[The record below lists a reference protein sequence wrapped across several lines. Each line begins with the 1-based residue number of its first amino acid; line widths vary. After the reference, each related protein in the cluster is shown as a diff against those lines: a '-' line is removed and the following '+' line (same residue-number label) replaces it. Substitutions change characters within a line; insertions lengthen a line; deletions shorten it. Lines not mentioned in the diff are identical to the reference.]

1 MQSKYQDPVFAEYWN
16 KRAGDQGEAYKQY
29 VLDPIMLNQV
39 GDLSNKTIIDLGC
52 GNGYLASKLLEQH
65 PKKIIL
71 MDISESNISYAKEKT
86 QSEKVEFIRA
96 DATKPWGISPES
108 INIVYSNMLLN
119 EIENIKTPIE
129 EAYRVLGS
137 KGIFIFSVTHP
148 AWDLFVYGQ
157 EKVGKTSNKIKGLG
171 GYFRRGYAKYIMG
184 SDSKTNPDLAKEY
197 NQEFEVEHYQRTISD
212 YFQQLIS
219 AGFTVRSMI
228 EPELSEEL
236 TKNNPRFLDMKDIP
250 IGLILMG
257 VKK

>member
-1 MQSKYQDPVFAEYWN
+1 
-16 KRAGDQGEAYKQY
+16 
-29 VLDPIMLNQV
+29 
-39 GDLSNKTIIDLGC
+39 
-52 GNGYLASKLLEQH
+52 
-65 PKKIIL
+65 
-71 MDISESNISYAKEKT
+71 
-86 QSEKVEFIRA
+86 
-96 DATKPWGISPES
+96 
-108 INIVYSNMLLN
+108 
-119 EIENIKTPIE
+119 
-129 EAYRVLGS
+129 
-137 KGIFIFSVTHP
+137 
-148 AWDLFVYGQ
+148 
-157 EKVGKTSNKIKGLG
+157 
-171 GYFRRGYAKYIMG
+171 MG